1 MKTVSKNPVILLHG
15 LDDTPR
21 VFDKMA
27 RYLGDRGWAVHIPA
41 LTPSNGAV
49 GLEVLAQQVAD
60 FVEAR
65 LGPSQR
71 LDLVGFSMGGIVGRY
86 YGQRLGGL
94 DWMQRFITISSPHRG
109 TWMGYGRWNAGATQM
124 RVGSDFL
131 ADLNRD
137 WAALE
142 RVQFASF
149 WTPWDLM
156 ILPAES
162 SVLPVGRSR
171 SFPVG
176 LHPWMLTDDR
186 VLAAVAEALG
196 AQEADRSPS
205 GANEGGRGGAIAGEV
220 PIGRIQ

>member
-1 MKTVSKNPVILLHG
+1 MKTVIQNPVILLHG

-21 VFDKMA
+21 VLDKMA
-27 RYLGDRGWAVHIPA
+27 RYLGDRGWPVHVPA

-60 FVEAR
+60 FVETR

-71 LDLVGFSMGGIVGRY
+71 FDLVGFSMGGIVGRY

-94 DWMQRFITISSPHRG
+94 ERMQRFITISSPHRG
-109 TWMGYGRWNAGATQM
+109 TWLGYGRWNVGATQM

-142 RVQFASF
+142 RVQFSSF

-156 ILPAES
+156 IVPAAS

-171 SFPVG
+171 SFAVG

-186 VLAAVAEALG
+186 VLAAVAQAL
-196 AQEADRSPS
+196 AATDR
-205 GANEGGRGGAIAGEV
+205 V
-220 PIGRIQ
+220 PGDRQQGVA